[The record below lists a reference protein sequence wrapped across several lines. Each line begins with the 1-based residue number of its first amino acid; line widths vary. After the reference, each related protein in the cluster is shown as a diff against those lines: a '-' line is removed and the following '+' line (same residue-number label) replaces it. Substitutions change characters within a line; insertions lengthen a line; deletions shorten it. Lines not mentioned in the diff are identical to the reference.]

1 MKSFHKSED
10 DENRA
15 LEAQLVER
23 VEELIERMFL
33 ETVFDFLN
41 RMLENKKSIRPP
53 VCYRSDC
60 QRRDEIPF

>member
-1 MKSFHKSED
+1 MKAFYKSED

-15 LEAQLVER
+15 IEAQLIER
-23 VEELIERMFL
+23 IEDLIERVFL

>member
-1 MKSFHKSED
+1 MKAFHKSEH
-10 DENRA
+10 DEYVA
-15 LEAQLVER
+15 LEAQLIER
-23 VEELIERMFL
+23 IEELIERVFL

-41 RMLENKKSIRPP
+41 RILENKKNIRPP